1 MSRRNGRGE
10 GRSILDRR
18 GAVVGL
24 GHRERER
31 AGRVVVCVNGA
42 GREMSAMYQ
51 VVVTRRESVIVDGSA
66 RKRMFRRS
74 RFRRGLLVT
83 LKVGSIIRVNVM

>member
-1 MSRRNGRGE
+1 
-10 GRSILDRR
+10 
-18 GAVVGL
+18 
-24 GHRERER
+24 
-31 AGRVVVCVNGA
+31 
-42 GREMSAMYQ
+42 
-51 VVVTRRESVIVDGSA
+51 VIVDGSA